1 MKNIITLIFV
11 SLLVTGC
18 NGQHHN
24 GKGHGSHS
32 SSHNSHL
39 SESEQHNIEHLKSE
53 SVETFPTVGFK
64 AVYKDTV
71 PYSVKDVFPLF
82 KPQGRNLLYPNWNPT
97 ELRKGENGTVK
108 GQVLFS
114 KYDNLD
120 VMLTVTD
127 YNPEKGHIQY
137 LVVWD
142 DFEIQ
147 RIDIYCTE
155 GETEN
160 TTEITW
166 LEYNAGLYEKGTP
179 LVSKFVKE
187 GYLFK
192 VVDRYI
198 TNIKNQLENGK

>member
-1 MKNIITLIFV
+1 MKNIATLIL
-11 SLLVTGC
+11 SALLVTVC

-24 GKGHGSHS
+24 GKGHGSDTSTHNNHS
-32 SSHNSHL
+32 
-39 SESEQHNIEHLKSE
+39 SESEQENIKNLE
-53 SVETFPTVGFK
+53 SKTVETFPTVGFK
-64 AVYKDTV
+64 AIYKDTI
-71 PYSVKDVFPLF
+71 PYSFKDVFPLF
-82 KPQGRNLLYPNWNPT
+82 GPQGRNLLYPNWNPT
-97 ELRKGENGTVK
+97 ELRKGENGTIK
-108 GQVLFS
+108 GQILFS

-147 RIDIYCTE
+147 RIDIYCTK
-155 GETEN
+155 GKTDN
-160 TTEITW
+160 TTEIAW
-166 LEYNAGLYEKGTP
+166 LEYNAGLYDKGTP
-179 LVSKFVKE
+179 LVSKFVEE

-198 TNIKNQLENGK
+198 TNIKSQLENGN

>member
-1 MKNIITLIFV
+1 MKNTATFILV
-11 SLLVTGC
+11 LLLVTSC

-24 GKGHGSHS
+24 SKGHGSHS
-32 SSHNSHL
+32 SSHNSHS
-39 SESEQHNIEHLKSE
+39 SESEQENIKNLKSK
-53 SVETFPTVGFK
+53 SIETFPTVGFK
-64 AVYKDTV
+64 VVYKDTI
-71 PYSVKDVFPLF
+71 PYSAKEVFPLF
-82 KPQGRNLLYPNWNPT
+82 EPQGRNLLYPNWKPI

-114 KYDNLD
+114 KYDELD

-127 YNPEKGHIQY
+127 YNSKNGHIQY

-147 RIDIYCTE
+147 RIDIYCTQ

-160 TTEITW
+160 LTEITW
-166 LEYNAGLYEKGTP
+166 LEYNAGLYKKGTP
-179 LVSKFVKE
+179 LVSKFVE
-187 GYLFK
+187 DGYLFK

-198 TNIKNQLENGK
+198 SNIKSQLKNGK